1 MSRLEQHIDA
11 LSGQRLNILQTLRR
25 GVEKEGLRVDAEG
38 FISQTDHPKVLGSAL
53 THPNITTDYS
63 EALLELIT
71 PVTESVDDLFDAL
84 GRIHRFVQANLPEGE
99 VLWPASMPCRLA
111 GNESIRIAEYGTSN
125 LGQLKHV
132 YRRGLHWRYGRI
144 MQAIAGVHFNF
155 SLTDRFWMTL
165 QDVEGNTESLQDFK
179 SARYFDLIR
188 NFRRHS
194 WLLMR
199 LFGGSPVADESF
211 VDGKPH
217 NLLRMGPATLGLPH
231 ATSLRMS
238 DLGYQNHAQASLK
251 VCFNGL
257 SSYHSTLYKATHTP
271 YPPYEAIGVKVDG
284 EYRQLN
290 AHILQ
295 IENEYY
301 STIRP
306 KRVTQPGE
314 KPLQALCRRGVEY
327 IEVRCLDLNP
337 YAPLGIKPWQVFFI
351 EAFLLCCLLDDAPV
365 VPDEEC
371 DHIDR
376 DFALTVRR
384 GRERGLRLERVGDTL
399 EHEGERLIRKIRR
412 VADWL
417 ADAGEP
423 RYRQAVDQ
431 AHDWLMAPELTPAA
445 RVAAGIRAEA
455 TCHNSFMMGL
465 AKLHQQAL
473 REEGLTADEQAEF
486 RALSEAS
493 LAAQTRLEEEDV
505 LTFDAYLAQY
515 MQEALSPC

>member
-165 QDVEGNTESLQDFK
+165 QDVEGNTDSLQDFK

-217 NLLRMGPATLGLPH
+217 PLVRMGPATLGLPH

-238 DLGYQNHAQASLK
+238 DLGY
-251 VCFNGL
+251 
-257 SSYHSTLYKATHTP
+257 
-271 YPPYEAIGVKVDG
+271 
-284 EYRQLN
+284 
-290 AHILQ
+290 
-295 IENEYY
+295 
-301 STIRP
+301 
-306 KRVTQPGE
+306 
-314 KPLQALCRRGVEY
+314 
-327 IEVRCLDLNP
+327 
-337 YAPLGIKPWQVFFI
+337 
-351 EAFLLCCLLDDAPV
+351 
-365 VPDEEC
+365 
-371 DHIDR
+371 
-376 DFALTVRR
+376 
-384 GRERGLRLERVGDTL
+384 
-399 EHEGERLIRKIRR
+399 
-412 VADWL
+412 
-417 ADAGEP
+417 
-423 RYRQAVDQ
+423 
-431 AHDWLMAPELTPAA
+431 
-445 RVAAGIRAEA
+445 
-455 TCHNSFMMGL
+455 
-465 AKLHQQAL
+465 
-473 REEGLTADEQAEF
+473 
-486 RALSEAS
+486 
-493 LAAQTRLEEEDV
+493 
-505 LTFDAYLAQY
+505 
-515 MQEALSPC
+515 